1 MLCGWCGGNESG
13 GSCLCSEC
21 EHLEQA
27 FFHESGHVLM
37 HIVQEIPFHGIY
49 FEKHE
54 GDGRLCT
61 PAPPKPPEE
70 RSKRDYLVL
79 AAGVAA
85 EKVIYGMNH
94 ESQGA
99 GADRQ
104 EFESPNAPA
113 FGKTVAEAYE
123 ILSSRELT
131 LRRLVSE
138 LEAKAK
144 AVGFN
149 LFDLSDRGMD
159 GSDRRYGELLNREEL
174 EAAVRQS

>member
-1 MLCGWCGGNESG
+1 MLCGWCGTNKSDG
-13 GSCLCSEC
+13 CRLCPRC
-21 EHLEQA
+21 ENLEQA

-37 HIVQEIPFHGIY
+37 HVVQEIPCHGIY

-70 RSKRDYLVL
+70 RSNRDYLVL

-85 EKVIYGMNH
+85 EKLIYGIKH
-94 ESQGA
+94 ESQGI

-104 EFESPNAPA
+104 EFESPNAPS
-113 FGKTVAEAYE
+113 FEKTVAEAYE
-123 ILSSRELT
+123 ILSSREMT

-138 LEAKAK
+138 LEAKAR

-159 GSDRRYGELLNREEL
+159 GSDRRYGELLNKEEL